1 MLSKITAPRE
11 RNFLLPG
18 NRLYHYCSWETAV
31 SKILPAYQLLLN
43 PIDKT
48 NDPRENQRFMFSHRT
63 YKQIDIAGM
72 DVADKYIS
80 TRIRE
85 GVKVCCFSE
94 DRENYWGCLLSKMW
108 AHYGGNH
115 KGVCLELDK
124 QKFIDENGALYDMK
138 FLQPMTYFA
147 FDRNNPPDHHLHD
160 HVLMDKLG
168 EDAYVKKFR
177 QENLKYFFY
186 TKNKEWESECEI
198 RLLHIGE
205 KDKDEFC
212 SIKNSLCNIYIGLNC
227 PIENVRAIEECIADT
242 DMRIVF
248 LSYGDVGLQFD
259 FSSYK

>member
-1 MLSKITAPRE
+1 MPSKITAPRE

-43 PIDKT
+43 QVEKT

-80 TRIRE
+80 KRIRE

-115 KGVCLELDK
+115 KGVCLELDR
-124 QKFIDENGALYDMK
+124 QKFIEENGTCYDMK
-138 FLQPMTYFA
+138 LLQPMTYFA
-147 FDRNNPPDHHLHD
+147 FDRNNPPDHLLHN
-160 HVLMDKLG
+160 HVLMDELG

-177 QENLKYFFY
+177 QDNLDYFFF
-186 TKNKEWESECEI
+186 TKNKE
-198 RLLHIGE
+198 
-205 KDKDEFC
+205 
-212 SIKNSLCNIYIGLNC
+212 
-227 PIENVRAIEECIADT
+227 
-242 DMRIVF
+242 
-248 LSYGDVGLQFD
+248 
-259 FSSYK
+259 